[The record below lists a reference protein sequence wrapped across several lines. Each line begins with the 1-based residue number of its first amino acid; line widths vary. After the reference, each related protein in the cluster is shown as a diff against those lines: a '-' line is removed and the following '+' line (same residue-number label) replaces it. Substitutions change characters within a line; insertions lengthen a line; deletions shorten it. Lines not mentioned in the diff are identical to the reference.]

1 MFGLREEGCGSIVD
15 QHIDRRLAPDLIH
28 HGIDRA
34 AVAYIALCHRNLA
47 AETAAHLRGGCLQ
60 QFEPATADDQFRAE
74 LDEAASH
81 RGAKPG
87 AAAGDQNTLSRQQA
101 FFKHRLIPPPC
112 IVARLQIR
120 QEAFSL
126 PLCVRK
132 SGVSMKAI
140 LCSQYCQ
147 PDDLVLA
154 EVPDPVAGPG
164 EAVIAIK
171 SAALNFFD
179 ILMIQGKYQIKPP
192 FPFSP
197 AAEVAGVIE
206 SVGPGV
212 TDLKVGDRVAASC
225 GHNGAREKI
234 ALPANSIVKIPD
246 NLDFDRAAG
255 IFIIY
260 GTALHALEDRASL
273 KPGETMA
280 VLGAAGGTGL
290 AACELGKLM
299 GLKVIACA
307 SSDEKLEFA
316 KQHGAEL
323 GLNYAS
329 EDLKD
334 GLRRLTGGKGAD
346 IIFDPVGGAYAEA
359 ALRSIAWEG
368 RFLVIGFAAGDIPKM
383 PLNLALLKGCD
394 IRGVFWGAW
403 TRLNAEKNHAN
414 LEKLVKWTAEGKISS
429 HVDRTFPLAQTADA
443 LKVLAGRKAMG
454 KVILHP

>member
-1 MFGLREEGCGSIVD
+1 
-15 QHIDRRLAPDLIH
+15 
-28 HGIDRA
+28 
-34 AVAYIALCHRNLA
+34 
-47 AETAAHLRGGCLQ
+47 
-60 QFEPATADDQFRAE
+60 
-74 LDEAASH
+74 
-81 RGAKPG
+81 
-87 AAAGDQNTLSRQQA
+87 
-101 FFKHRLIPPPC
+101 
-112 IVARLQIR
+112 
-120 QEAFSL
+120 
-126 PLCVRK
+126 
-132 SGVSMKAI
+132 MKAI
-140 LCSQYCQ
+140 LCSQYCG

-154 EVPDPVAGPG
+154 DVPDPVAEPG
-164 EAVIAIK
+164 QAVIAIK

-179 ILMIQGKYQIKPP
+179 LLMIQGKYQIKPP

-206 SVGPGV
+206 SVGAGV
-212 TDLKVGDRVAASC
+212 TNLKVGDRVAASC

-273 KPGETMA
+273 KPGETLA

-316 KQHGAEL
+316 KAHGAEL
-323 GLNYAS
+323 GLNYAT
-329 EDLKD
+329 EDLKE

-346 IIFDPVGGAYAEA
+346 IIFDPVGGTYAEA
-359 ALRSIAWEG
+359 ALRSIACE
-368 RFLVIGFAAGDIPKM
+368 IPKM

-394 IRGVFWGAW
+394 IRGVFWGHWA
-403 TRLNAEKNHAN
+403 RLNPEKNRAN